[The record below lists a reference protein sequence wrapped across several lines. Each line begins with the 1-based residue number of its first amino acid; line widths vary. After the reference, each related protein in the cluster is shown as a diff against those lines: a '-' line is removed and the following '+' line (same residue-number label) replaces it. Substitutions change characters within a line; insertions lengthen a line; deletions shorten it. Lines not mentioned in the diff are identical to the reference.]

1 VEAHR
6 VLVLESTGAITSR
19 VTPGLERGFEV
30 QRLAPHAKLTDV
42 IRRTSPALVLIE
54 LVEVTP
60 ELVRAVEAV
69 MAECPARL
77 LFLAET
83 PELVHAANELRLV
96 GALDA
101 LLLPKA
107 EAKDAL
113 AQLVH
118 TLVASVRVP
127 VLHHSKGRRRR
138 TSSKVG
144 VARYGSPVV
153 AIASSLGGPKALE
166 ILLRAIPKGFNA
178 PVLICQHITPGFS
191 DDLARWLSAETG
203 LVVREGS
210 DGLSLVKGE
219 IVVAPAHVHMR
230 VTPAGVIE
238 LDDAAPVGG
247 FRPSCDVLL
256 SSVAQAAG
264 TRAVGVILTGMG
276 ADGARGLLEIR
287 LRGGHTIAQDQK
299 SCVVFG
305 MPKEAIALGGAEVV
319 LPLDEIA
326 GQLVRWIR

>member
-1 VEAHR
+1 
-6 VLVLESTGAITSR
+6 
-19 VTPGLERGFEV
+19 
-30 QRLAPHAKLTDV
+30 
-42 IRRTSPALVLIE
+42 
-54 LVEVTP
+54 
-60 ELVRAVEAV
+60 
-69 MAECPARL
+69 
-77 LFLAET
+77 
-83 PELVHAANELRLV
+83 
-96 GALDA
+96 
-101 LLLPKA
+101 
-107 EAKDAL
+107 
-113 AQLVH
+113 
-118 TLVASVRVP
+118 
-127 VLHHSKGRRRR
+127 
-138 TSSKVG
+138 
-144 VARYGSPVV
+144 
-153 AIASSLGGPKALE
+153 
-166 ILLRAIPKGFNA
+166 
-178 PVLICQHITPGFS
+178 
-191 DDLARWLSAETG
+191 
-203 LVVREGS
+203 
-210 DGLSLVKGE
+210 VKGE